1 MNIPWE
7 GLPHIQNF
15 LQLNFLFS
23 GLEVSSSSIFAARI
37 AALLVFGGGLL
48 WALYRIIMK
57 SLDCL
62 QTLFTSVGPIP
73 KSFFLLLLLVI
84 PLSPASV
91 GDKWLGYLLFALLL
105 IALVTCAALALVLW
119 RYGVDQALRLINSI
133 RHRNVT
139 SGAVERES
147 TLPPD
152 NIIRPETEPAGMR
165 AEAAR
170 SAWSPVG

>member
-7 GLPHIQNF
+7 GLPHIENF

-37 AALLVFGGGLL
+37 AALLVFGAGLL
-48 WALYRIIMK
+48 WAVYRIIMK

-62 QTLFTSVGPIP
+62 QTLFTSLGPIP

-84 PLSPASV
+84 PLSPDSV
-91 GDKWLGYLLFALLL
+91 GAKWLGYLLFALLL
-105 IALVTCAALALVLW
+105 VVLVACATLALVLW
-119 RYGVDQALRLINSI
+119 RYGVDQALRLLNSV
-133 RHRNVT
+133 RRRT
-139 SGAVERES
+139 ESPGPVERES

-152 NIIRPETEPAGMR
+152 NIIRPVTDAAGMPP
-165 AEAAR
+165 EGAR
-170 SAWSPVG
+170 SSWSPMG